1 MCINNH
7 KVNTFKE
14 KYFDH
19 VGADIGKKRGDECHI
34 FIKYFCMLSSA
45 RHDFFFSLV
54 LENQSYVCH

>member
-19 VGADIGKKRGDECHI
+19 VGADIGKKRGMNVI
-34 FIKYFCMLSSA
+34 FLLSI
-45 RHDFFFSLV
+45 F
-54 LENQSYVCH
+54 VC